1 MNVLAKHREY
11 KYSEL
16 LALTTLIWIAI
27 WLYRL
32 FSGSLLHDISKA
44 AVFDLWLDRSFW
56 IMFLSNIPQTIISHT
71 LLCLLFDGL
80 VLVLPILFLFFRKR
94 ILLIGFLISYLLFSF
109 TYEAYGF
116 FHSKTSIAPLL
127 AFIPFLA
134 KKDSFDL
141 LFKGVRYYL
150 VFIMVSAGLY
160 KIINGAFFDFTYISS
175 ILPQQHLLAFAENE
189 STRFISFLIQH
200 PSIAAGIYIG
210 GTIIE
215 LFFIT
220 ACFTYKFDRLLL
232 LFLVG
237 FSIISYAVFRIEN
250 VLILILGVSLLY
262 ERYNR

>member
-11 KYSEL
+11 KYSKL

-27 WLYRL
+27 WVYRL
-32 FSGSLLHDISKA
+32 VSGGLLHDISEA
-44 AVFDLWLDRSFW
+44 SVFDLWLDRSFW
-56 IMFLSNIPQTIISHT
+56 LVFLTHIPQTIISQP

-80 VLVLPILFLFFRKR
+80 ILVLPILFLIFRER
-94 ILLIGFLISYLLFSF
+94 ILLIGFLICYILFSF

-116 FHSKTSIAPLL
+116 FHSKTSIAPFLV
-127 AFIPFLA
+127 FIPFLA

-141 LFKGVRYYL
+141 LFKGIRYYL

-160 KIINGAFFDFTYISS
+160 KVLNGAFFDFTYMSS

-189 STRFISFLIQH
+189 SRRFISFLIQH
-200 PSIAAGIYIG
+200 PSIASGIYIV
-210 GTIIE
+210 GTLIE
-215 LFFIT
+215 LFFIV

-237 FSIISYAVFRIEN
+237 FSIISFAVFRIEN
-250 VLILILGVSLLY
+250 VLILILSVSLLY